1 MADTTQILTAKGG
14 VSRLPVGAAARC
26 HAIVSDAAPAGWPRF
41 DRGVYVPGAI
51 VVVAAFVAAVALP
64 LATYTTALALFGF
77 AHVAS
82 ELRYVD
88 HRFGARLDGGLA
100 GTLAVLLAIA
110 VLLRLAGMRGW
121 LDPSLAVGLEV
132 GLGAI
137 LLGVTVS
144 RMRQRRWIAVVA
156 ALVLIAGALLAPFET
171 LLCFAIVHNL
181 TPLGFL
187 AEALRGVARWWA
199 LAAATVAFIVLPLLI
214 ATGLPFA
221 WFAMLGLVAPEATLF
236 SAGDLTQNLGA
247 YVPASALYSDWA
259 LHAFA
264 ASVFAQCMHYIAV
277 IGILPRLIGASSA
290 PRLLWPDQVRF
301 GRTLVIGSAA
311 LGLGFALDYGLQRQV
326 YALAALVHAW
336 LELPIFALALGSA
349 VSSQAKSRP

>member
-1 MADTTQILTAKGG
+1 M
-14 VSRLPVGAAARC
+14 
-26 HAIVSDAAPAGWPRF
+26 SDAALTIGNSIQTIWSRRGRHLCLAGVL
-41 DRGVYVPGAI
+41 G
-51 VVVAAFVAAVALP
+51 VVVAFVTAVALP
-64 LATYTTALALFGF
+64 LATYTTVLALFGF

-82 ELRYVD
+82 ELRYID
-88 HRFGARLDGGLA
+88 HRFGARLGGGLA
-100 GTLAVLLAIA
+100 GTLALLLGVA

-121 LDPSLAVGLEV
+121 LDPLLAVGLEV

-137 LLGVTVS
+137 LMGVTIR
-144 RMRQRRWIAVVA
+144 RMRQRRWIAVAA
-156 ALVLIAGALLAPFET
+156 ALVLVAGALLAPFET
-171 LLCFAIVHNL
+171 LLCFAIAHNL

-187 AEALRGVARWWA
+187 AEVLRGGERRWA
-199 LAAATVAFIVLPLLI
+199 LAMAAVAFIVLPLLI

-221 WFAMLGLVAPEATLF
+221 WFATLGLMAPEASLF

-277 IGILPRLIGASSA
+277 IGVLPRLIDTPKA
-290 PRLLWPDQVRF
+290 PPDRVRF
-301 GRTLVIGSAA
+301 GRYLVIGSAA
-311 LGLGFALDYGLQRQV
+311 LAVGFALDYGLQRQI

-336 LELPIFALALGSA
+336 LELPVFALVLGGT
-349 VSSQAKSRP
+349 VSVQAKPSP